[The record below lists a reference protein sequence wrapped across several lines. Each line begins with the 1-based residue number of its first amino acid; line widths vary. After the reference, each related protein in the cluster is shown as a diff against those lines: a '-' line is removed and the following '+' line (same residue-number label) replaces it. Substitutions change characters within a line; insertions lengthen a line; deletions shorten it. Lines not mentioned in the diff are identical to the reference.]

1 MNKLKPLQIWAF
13 SAALVTCAAVQAAG
27 TPGAGAEK
35 VPEGQSASDTAAA
48 HYQTGLQHKA
58 AALTKEEKAAKAEDP
73 ALRERLEGDARAEFE
88 AAATAYGR
96 ALKLSLNHYEA
107 ANELGYALRKTGEYR
122 KALGAYNFALVIK
135 PDFYPA
141 IEYRGEAYLALGRFD
156 LAQEAYMTLF
166 RNDLALAAQLLEAM
180 SEVVKSE
187 VVASEVASEGDE
199 GFTAWVAERQALASV
214 TPGGDAASERD
225 W

>member
-1 MNKLKPLQIWAF
+1 MNKLKFLQIRAF
-13 SAALVTCAAVQAAG
+13 STALLTTAGLLTCAAVHAAG
-27 TPGAGAEK
+27 TPGASAEK
-35 VPEGQSASDTAAA
+35 VPAGQTAGDTAAA

-58 AALTKEEKAAKAEDP
+58 AALSKETEAAAARDNTAREQLED
-73 ALRERLEGDARAEFE
+73 AARAEFE
-88 AAATAYGR
+88 AAATAYGK

-141 IEYRGEAYLALGRFD
+141 IEYRGEAYLALGMFD

-180 SEVVKSE
+180 SEFSHE
-187 VVASEVASEGDE
+187 AEADE
-199 GFTAWVAERQALASV
+199 TFSSWVAERQALASV
-214 TPGGDAASERD
+214 TPGGDADANRN